1 MDTDEQQRIA
11 DLAEPGHWHW
21 VSQRLPGLNIDDRT
35 GPDVLP
41 QWLQE
46 APVRLQPQAQAL
58 LRALSAHHWNIELG
72 AGATLVLRCAE
83 GAWRLQLRQ
92 IPSPGIA
99 AIDRLLPAAPPPPQV

>member
-21 VSQRLPGLNIDDRT
+21 VSQQLPTLNIDDRT

-58 LRALSAHHWNIELG
+58 LRVLSAHHWSIELQGG
-72 AGATLVLRCAE
+72 AALVLRCAA

-92 IPSPGIA
+92 IPAHGIA
-99 AIDRLLPAAPPPPQV
+99 SIERLADAPLSA